1 MDIQDILY
9 FRMAERLALTV
20 VIVLV
25 SLIVMVSFWRTV
37 QKIDLTDGGKLGLA
51 GSFAFSTPVFVLLT
65 IIGYAWVSLSNEI
78 MIGENNAAMMG
89 AGQRVET
96 DPELQALLREM
107 RTEKQRLRH
116 LPIAPMTFRGSRK
129 SFGRSIVPRV
139 SRICRNPSSAGW

>member
-1 MDIQDILY
+1 MK
-9 FRMAERLALTV
+9 MMPLALA
-20 VIVLV
+20 LPA
-25 SLIVMVSFWRTV
+25 
-37 QKIDLTDGGKLGLA
+37 LA
-51 GSFAFSTPVFVLLT
+51 LAACQQQP
-65 IIGYAWVSLSNEI
+65 ANEAAAD
-78 MIGENNAAMMG
+78 NAAMMG